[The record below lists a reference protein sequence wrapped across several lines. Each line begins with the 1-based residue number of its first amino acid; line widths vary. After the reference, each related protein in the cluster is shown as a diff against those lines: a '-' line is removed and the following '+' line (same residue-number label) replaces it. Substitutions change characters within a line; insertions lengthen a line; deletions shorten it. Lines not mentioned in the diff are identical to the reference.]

1 MFGDKRIGFI
11 GAGNMASVLIKGILK
26 ARLVDDNSIYA
37 SDIDLEKLDSLKS
50 EYGINT
56 VFKDNKKIVNECD
69 IIILAVKPQIME
81 KVMKEISGSLTSEKL
96 IISIAAGISTE
107 FIDSFANNTP
117 LRIIRAMPNTPAL
130 IMEGATAICPGEKI
144 SEDDLRIAKEIFS
157 AVGVVAIVDES
168 QMDAVT
174 GLSGSGPAYIFMI
187 IEALS
192 DAGVKMGLSRDISM
206 KLAAQTVM
214 GAAKLQIDT
223 GMHPGRLKD
232 MVTSPGGTAIAG
244 IHTLEQGGL
253 RTTLIN
259 AVEQAT
265 LRSIQLGKKNGK

>member
-1 MFGDKRIGFI
+1 MLSNKKIGFL
-11 GAGNMASVLIKGILK
+11 GSGNMASVLIKGILK
-26 ARLVDDNSIYA
+26 ADLVNDNNIYA
-37 SDIDLEKLDSLKS
+37 SDIDLEKLDNLKS

-56 VFKDNKKIVNECD
+56 VFKDNNKIVNECD
-69 IIILAVKPQIME
+69 VVIFAVKPQIME
-81 KVMKEISGSLTSEKL
+81 KVIKEINSSFTSEKL
-96 IISIAAGISTE
+96 FISIAAGISTE
-107 FIDSFANNTP
+107 YIDSFTDTS
-117 LRIIRAMPNTPAL
+117 LKIIRAMPNTPAL
-130 IMEGATAICPGEKI
+130 IMEGATAICPGANV

-174 GLSGSGPAYIFMI
+174 GLSGSGPAYVFMI

-192 DAGVKMGLSRDISM
+192 DAGVKMGLSRNVSM

-259 AVEQAT
+259 AVENAT